1 MDDELLAWLA
11 FYGIGLVLSLTIIFI
26 TYRIGLR
33 IFKNPWS
40 KYANADL
47 LNYGL
52 PTQATILKMWRTGT
66 VFNNNPQ
73 IGLRLQIQSPD
84 DGSIYET
91 ETKVVLPQFMVA
103 KFQEGATTP
112 VKVDPNDHTRVALVP
127 PT

>member
-1 MDDELLAWLA
+1 MDDNLLAWLA
-11 FYGIGLVLSLTIIFI
+11 FYGIGTVLSLAIAFI
-26 TYRIGLR
+26 MYRVALR

-52 PTQATILKMWRTGT
+52 PTQATILKMWQTGT

-73 IGLRLQIQSPD
+73 IGLHLQIQSPD
-84 DGSIYET
+84 DGSIYDV

-103 KFQEGATTP
+103 KFQEGATVP
-112 VKVDPNDHTRVALVP
+112 VKVDPNDHTRGMLAP